1 MVQTSALNEV
11 VARAVELS
19 LQGPDMGT
27 LQPLGSDV
35 DDLVGELES
44 LRVAL
49 EETAG

>member
-1 MVQTSALNEV
+1 
-11 VARAVELS
+11 VELS
-19 LQGPDMGT
+19 LQGPDVGT

-49 EETAG
+49 EETTR